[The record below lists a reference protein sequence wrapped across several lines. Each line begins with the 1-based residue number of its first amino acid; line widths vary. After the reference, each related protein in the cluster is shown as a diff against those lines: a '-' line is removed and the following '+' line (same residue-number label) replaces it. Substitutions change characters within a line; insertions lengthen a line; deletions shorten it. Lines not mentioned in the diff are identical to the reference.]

1 MPFLFLVTLTFV
13 LDIQTRPTEGPN
25 TSSFEFGA
33 IHSAVPEIG
42 YFTHKQKSHRQRQN
56 RTLRSAVISLATSAL
71 HDYDLLSYYT
81 FGPLCGR
88 ENSLSGVVV
97 LSSTAQTTSTV
108 HSSTV
113 HGR

>member
-1 MPFLFLVTLTFV
+1 MPFLFLVTLTFD
-13 LDIQTRPTEGPN
+13 LDIQTRPIEGPN

-33 IHSAVPEIG
+33 IHSALPEIG

-56 RTLRSAVISLATSAL
+56 RTLRSSLRVVVSLATSVL

-88 ENSLSGVVV
+88 ENSLSGV
-97 LSSTAQTTSTV
+97 LS
-108 HSSTV
+108 
-113 HGR
+113 